1 MTDNNLPPTNIE
13 AEEAILGSIL
23 FDPSAIGIAAPTLPI
38 EAFYVAAHQQIY
50 KAALE
55 LHNKDKLTDFM
66 GVSTWLK
73 DHKSLTK
80 VGGTAKLAQLLNQTI
95 SATNIDRYIIL
106 VLEKY
111 QRRQLIAAANE
122 IETLGY
128 DNATEL
134 QTVFNTSEERIFNLT
149 TDKQDKFKPLPIGD
163 CLASVFEKIEQGS
176 SPAYLTGL
184 EDLDALIG
192 GLIKQDLIIIAARA
206 SMGKTWL
213 ACHLANHIAIEQQK
227 PVIFFSAEMSNEQL
241 TKRFLSMHSGIDSH
255 RLMHNQIYED
265 EYDVL
270 VEGLTKLAELP
281 IIIDDTPATQL
292 TPAKVRSVLR
302 RIRSNSGEL
311 GLVVL
316 DYIQKLGDRAAGN
329 RAQTVGKFSGAFK
342 DIAKEFDVPFV
353 ALAQINRGVESQANK
368 RPLMSDIK
376 DSGDIEQDMDL
387 GLLLYRDD
395 YYNQDTEEAG
405 IMEIIVGKNRNGSTG
420 TCRVD
425 FDPSIGRFSNF
436 NPSTKYPN
444 AS

>member
-23 FDPSAIGIAAPTLPI
+23 FDGSAIGIAAPILPI

-55 LHNKDKLTDFM
+55 LHQVDKLTDLI
-66 GVSTWLK
+66 GLSTWLK
-73 DHKSLTK
+73 DHKLLTK
-80 VGGTAKLAQLLNQTI
+80 AGGTAKLAQLLNRTI
-95 SATNIDRYIIL
+95 SATNIDRYIAL

-122 IETLGY
+122 IKALGY

-134 QTVFNTSEERIFNLT
+134 KAVFNTSEEKIFNLT
-149 TDKQDKFKPLPIGD
+149 TKKAQDKFKPLPIGD
-163 CLASVFEKIEQGS
+163 CLASVFNKIEQGS
-176 SPAYLTGL
+176 SPAYPTGL
-184 EDLDALIG
+184 DDLDAVIG
-192 GLIKQDLIIIAARA
+192 GLIKQDLIVVAARA

-227 PVIFFSAEMSNEQL
+227 PVVFFSAEMSQEQL

-255 RLMHNQIYED
+255 RLIHNEIYEE

-270 VEGLTKLAELP
+270 VNGLTQLAELP

-292 TPAKVRSVLR
+292 TPSKVRSVLR
-302 RIRSNSGEL
+302 RIVSEKGEL

-395 YYNQDTEEAG
+395 YYNQDSEEAG
-405 IMEIIVGKNRNGSTG
+405 IMEIIVGKNRNASTVS
-420 TCRVD
+420 CEVK
-425 FDPSIGRFSNF
+425 FDPSIGRFN
-436 NPSTKYPN
+436 
-444 AS
+444 

>member
-1 MTDNNLPPTNIE
+1 MSSNNLPPTNIE

-23 FDPSAIGIAAPTLPI
+23 FDPSAISTVSSILPV
-38 EAFYVAAHQQIY
+38 EAFYVAAHRHIY

-55 LHNKDKLTDFM
+55 LHGQDKQTDLID
-66 GVSTWLK
+66 VSTWLK

-80 VGGTAKLAQLLNQTI
+80 AGGTAKLAQLLNRTI
-95 SATNIDRYIIL
+95 SATNIDRYITL

-122 IETLGY
+122 IKALGY

-134 QTVFNTSEERIFNLT
+134 KAVFNTSEEKIFNLT
-149 TDKQDKFKPLPIGD
+149 ADKQDKFKPLPIGD

-176 SPAYLTGL
+176 SPAYPTGL
-184 EDLDALIG
+184 DDLDDLIG

-213 ACHLANHIAIEQQK
+213 ACHLANHIATEK
-227 PVIFFSAEMSNEQL
+227 PVVFFSAEMSNEQL

-270 VEGLTKLAELP
+270 VSGLTKLAELP
-281 IIIDDTPATQL
+281 IIVDDTPATQL
-292 TPAKVRSVLR
+292 TPSKVRSVLR
-302 RIRSNSGEL
+302 KICSDKGEL

-368 RPLMSDIK
+368 RSLMSDIK

-395 YYNQDTEEAG
+395 YYNSDADDPG
-405 IMEIIVGKNRNGSTG
+405 VMEIIVGKNRNGSTG
-420 TCRVD
+420 TCKVS
-425 FDPSIGRFSNF
+425 FDPSIGKF
-436 NPSTKYPN
+436 N
-444 AS
+444 

>member
-1 MTDNNLPPTNIE
+1 MTSNNLPPTNIE

-23 FDPSAIGIAAPTLPI
+23 FDSSAISTVTSVLPV

-50 KAALE
+50 QAALE
-55 LHNKDKLTDFM
+55 LHNRDKLTDLI

-73 DHKSLTK
+73 DHKRFKSA
-80 VGGTAKLAQLLNQTI
+80 GGAAKLAQLLNRTV
-95 SATNIDRYIIL
+95 SATNIDRYIDL

-111 QRRQLIAAANE
+111 QRRRLIVIAND
-122 IETLGY
+122 IEALGY
-128 DNATEL
+128 DNSTEL
-134 QTVFNTSEERIFNLT
+134 EKVLNASEEKIFNLT
-149 TDKQDKFKPLPIGD
+149 SNKQDKFKPLPISD
-163 CLASVFEKIEQGS
+163 CLASVFNKIEQGS
-176 SPAYLTGL
+176 SPAYPTGL
-184 EDLDALIG
+184 EDLDTLIG

-213 ACHLANHIAIEQQK
+213 ACHLANYIATEQQK
-227 PVIFFSAEMSNEQL
+227 PVVFFSAEMSNEQL

-265 EYDVL
+265 EYDIL
-270 VEGLTKLAELP
+270 ANGLSKLAELP

-292 TPAKVRSVLR
+292 TPSKVRSVLR
-302 RIRSNSGEL
+302 RIVAEKGKL

-329 RAQTVGKFSGAFK
+329 RAQTIGKFSGAFK
-342 DIAKEFDVPFV
+342 DIAKEFDVPFI

-387 GLLLYRDD
+387 GLLLYRDE
-395 YYNQDTEEAG
+395 YYNSDTDDPG
-405 IMEIIVGKNRNGSTG
+405 MMEIIVSKNRNGSTG
-420 TCRVD
+420 TCEVL
-425 FDPSIGRFSNF
+425 F
-436 NPSTKYPN
+436 NSSVGIFTN
-444 AS
+444 MQ

>member
-1 MTDNNLPPTNIE
+1 MCQAVSPAAISVAASVLP
-13 AEEAILGSIL
+13 L
-23 FDPSAIGIAAPTLPI
+23 
-38 EAFYVAAHQQIY
+38 EAFYIAAHQQIY

-55 LHNKDKLTDFM
+55 LHNKNELTDFI
-66 GVSTWLK
+66 GVSTRLK

-80 VGGTAKLAQLLNQTI
+80 TGGIAKLSQLLNRTV
-95 SATNIDRYIIL
+95 SATNIDRYIAL

-111 QRRQLIAAANE
+111 QRRQLIAVANE

-134 QTVFNTSEERIFNLT
+134 ETVFNTSEEKIFNLT
-149 TDKQDKFKPLPIGD
+149 TNKQDKFQPLVISD
-163 CLASVFEKIEQGS
+163 CLASVFNKIEQGA
-176 SPAYLTGL
+176 SPAYSTGL
-184 EDLDALIG
+184 DDLDTLIG

-213 ACHLANHIAIEQQK
+213 ACYLANHVATEWQK
-227 PVIFFSAEMSNEQL
+227 PVVFFSAEMSNEQL

-265 EYDVL
+265 EYDFL
-270 VEGLTKLAELP
+270 VNGLTQLAELP
-281 IIIDDTPATQL
+281 IIIDDTPATRL
-292 TPAKVRSVLR
+292 TPSKVRSVLR
-302 RIRSNSGEL
+302 RIRSEKGEL

-329 RAQTVGKFSGAFK
+329 RAQTIGKFSGAFK
-342 DIAKEFDVPFV
+342 DIAKEFDVPFI

-395 YYNQDTEEAG
+395 YYNQDLEESG
-405 IMEIIVGKNRNGSTG
+405 VMEIIVGKNRNGSTG
-420 TCRVD
+420 TCKVL
-425 FDPSIGRFSNF
+425 F
-436 NPSTKYPN
+436 NPSVGAFDN
-444 AS
+444 CN